1 MLVLARRK
9 GQAIRIGDAIEVRVL
24 RIRHGRS
31 GNVALGITAPRQVPV
46 FRTELLDENSEEQIA
61 KCKNEEVIHF

>member
-9 GQAIRIGDAIEVRVL
+9 GQAIRIGDGIEVRVV
-24 RIRHGRS
+24 RMHGAK
-31 GNVALGITAPRQVPV
+31 VALGITAPADVPV